1 MRRRTHRPRPFYT
14 PGLAVGGY
22 PGVTTGLG
30 PHRGRRPSRRRTR
43 KSILGS
49 VRCEGPPAAGSPLV
63 AGSPRFSFRFS
74 FHLPT
79 CQAAGYCSPFPAGV
93 RQGHP
98 LGHLL
103 EGLGA
108 YGRVTPSQESR
119 RVTRPGN
126 FGRVTRPGSWAGTF
140 GRVTPSQESRRG
152 HPSGRGHQW
161 LGTLWRRLR

>member
-1 MRRRTHRPRPFYT
+1 MPPHPPTETVYT

-22 PGVTTGLG
+22 PGVTTRLG
-30 PHRGRRPSRRRTR
+30 PPWGRRPSRRRTR

-49 VRCEGPPAAGSPLV
+49 VCCEGPPAAGSPLV
-63 AGSPRFSFRFS
+63 AGSPRFSFRIS
-74 FHLPT
+74 LHLPT

-108 YGRVTPSQESR
+108 YGRVTPSQEFR
-119 RVTRPGN
+119 QGH
-126 FGRVTRPGSWAGTF
+126 
-140 GRVTPSQESRRG
+140 PSQEFRQG
-152 HPSGRGHQW
+152 HPSQECRQGHPVPGVGP
-161 LGTLWRRLR
+161 GTGPGIPAGSPLR